1 MLTPPP
7 ASPDPDPD
15 PDPDT
20 NDGSGPIFTRVAAVA
35 PEQWHD
41 RGMEEVGNLRDC
53 SRRCVDL
60 AAFCPDRDVAG
71 ILLDVAEEAERDA
84 RYIESMV
91 GNGPAKGQPQRRAG
105 DMPILATE
113 PGPASLTD

>member
-1 MLTPPP
+1 MRIRAPLGADADLNV
-7 ASPDPDPD
+7 ASAEVS
-15 PDPDT
+15 T
-20 NDGSGPIFTRVAAVA
+20 AGRLGKLEVNTASGDVEI
-35 PEQWHD
+35 EQ
-41 RGMEEVGNLRDC
+41 V
-53 SRRCVDL
+53 
-60 AAFCPDRDVAG
+60 
-71 ILLDVAEEAERDA
+71 ERDA

>member
-7 ASPDPDPD
+7 ASPDPDPG
-15 PDPDT
+15 T
-20 NDGSGPIFTRVAAVA
+20 HDGSGPIFTWVAAVA